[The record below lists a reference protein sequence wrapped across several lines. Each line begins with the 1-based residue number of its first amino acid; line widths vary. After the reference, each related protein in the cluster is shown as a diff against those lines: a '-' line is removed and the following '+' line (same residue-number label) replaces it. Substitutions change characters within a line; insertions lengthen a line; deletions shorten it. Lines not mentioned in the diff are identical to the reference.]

1 MEKPVEIAFKDME
14 VSETLDT
21 AIRERVAWLE
31 RFHPRI
37 TSCRVVVDFPYR
49 RPSGG
54 RMPIGIAVE
63 VEVPGHKKVI
73 AKEAEREGEMK
84 SDRSVLVNAV
94 FDAARRQLSAL
105 ADRQEGEVKAHP
117 GAVETGQVVR
127 LFPEQSYGFVEL
139 PGSPD
144 LYFTRNA
151 VKHDGFDSLQVGE
164 NVRVTRATTDGPM
177 GPQASSVAKLGEG
190 RRAG

>member
-14 VSETLDT
+14 ASEALES

-49 RPSGG
+49 RPAGG

-63 VEVPGHKKVI
+63 IEVPGHRKVV
-73 AKEAEREGEMK
+73 AKEAEREGQMK
-84 SDRSVLVNAV
+84 SDRGVLVHAV
-94 FDAARRQLSAL
+94 FEAARRQLSAL

-117 GAVETGQVVR
+117 GGAETGQIVR
-127 LFPEQSYGFVEL
+127 LFPEQDYGFVEL

-151 VKHDGFDSLQVGE
+151 VKNDGFNGLQVGE
-164 NVRVTRATTDGPM
+164 TVRVTRATTDGPM